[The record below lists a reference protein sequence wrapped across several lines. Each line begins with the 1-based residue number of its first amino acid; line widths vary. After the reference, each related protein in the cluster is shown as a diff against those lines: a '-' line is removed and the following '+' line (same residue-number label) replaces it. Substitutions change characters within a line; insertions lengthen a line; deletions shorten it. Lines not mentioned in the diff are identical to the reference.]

1 MDHRSAEGGGD
12 VDRKEL
18 IAGVPLFRSLSE
30 SDREALAGS
39 FVRHSFD
46 RGEMIFRQGDQGVHL
61 YLVESGRIKITT
73 LAPDGREAFVA
84 IIGPG
89 QVFGELSLFEGQQR
103 TADART
109 MEPTVL
115 HALAHDDF
123 RPYVASHPDV
133 AWELLR
139 VLARMVRRQDQA
151 IQDMVFLD
159 VGGRVARRLLDLASQ
174 HGEAAGDGVIRI
186 DVPITQEELAQMVG
200 ASRESVNKALGSFMD
215 RGWVTLEGRHYIIAD
230 AESLKKRLK

>member
-1 MDHRSAEGGGD
+1 L
-12 VDRKEL
+12 DRKEL
-18 IAGVPLFRSLSE
+18 ISRVPLFSSLSE
-30 SDREALAGS
+30 QNRDALAGS
-39 FVRHSFD
+39 FVRQSFD
-46 RGEMIFRQGDQGVHL
+46 RGETIFRQGDPGVHL

-89 QVFGELSLFEGQQR
+89 QVFGELSLFIEQQR
-103 TADART
+103 TADARA

-123 RPYVASHPDV
+123 RPYVNSHPEV

-139 VLARMVRRQDQA
+139 VLVLMVRRQDQA

-159 VGGRVARRLLDLASQ
+159 VGGRVARRLLDLATQ
-174 HGEAAGDGVIRI
+174 HGEAGNPGIRVN
-186 DVPITQEELAQMVG
+186 VPITQEELAQMVG
-200 ASRESVNKALGSFMD
+200 ASRESVNKAVGSFMD
-215 RGWVTLEGRHYIIAD
+215 RGWVALEGRNYVILD
-230 AESLKKRLK
+230 EESLRKRLK

>member
-1 MDHRSAEGGGD
+1 
-12 VDRKEL
+12 VDRKQL
-18 IAGVPLFRSLSE
+18 IAGVPLFQSLTE
-30 SDREALAGS
+30 SDRETLAGS

-84 IIGPG
+84 IMGPG

-103 TADART
+103 TADARA
-109 MEPTVL
+109 MEPTLL

-123 RPYVASHPDV
+123 RPYVAAHPEV

-159 VGGRVARRLLDLASQ
+159 VGGRVARRLLDLAQQ
-174 HGEAAGDGVIRI
+174 HGDPSGDGTVRI

-215 RGWVTLEGRHYIIAD
+215 RGWVTLEGRHYIITD
-230 AESLKKRLK
+230 TDSLQRRLK

>member
-1 MDHRSAEGGGD
+1 MDR
-12 VDRKEL
+12 RQL
-18 IAGVPLFRSLSE
+18 IAGVPLFQSLSE
-30 SDREALAGS
+30 GDRDTLAGS
-39 FVRHSFD
+39 FVRHNFD
-46 RGEMIFRQGDQGVHL
+46 RGEMIFRQGDPGVHL

-84 IIGPG
+84 IIAAG

-103 TADART
+103 TADARS
-109 MEPTVL
+109 MEPTTL

-123 RPYVASHPDV
+123 RPYVAAHPEV

-159 VGGRVARRLLDLASQ
+159 VGGRVARRLLDLATQ
-174 HGEAAGDGVIRI
+174 HGDPSGDGTVRI

-215 RGWVTLEGRHYIIAD
+215 RGWVTLEGRHYIITD
-230 AESLKKRLK
+230 TESLQRRLK

>member
-1 MDHRSAEGGGD
+1 M
-12 VDRKEL
+12 DRKQL
-18 IAGVPLFRSLSE
+18 IAGVPLFQSLTE
-30 SDREALAGS
+30 SDRETLAGS

-84 IIGPG
+84 IMGPG

-103 TADART
+103 TADARA
-109 MEPTVL
+109 MEPTLL

-123 RPYVASHPDV
+123 RPYVAAHPEV

-159 VGGRVARRLLDLASQ
+159 VGGRVARRLLDLAQQ
-174 HGEAAGDGVIRI
+174 HGDPSGDGTVRI

-215 RGWVTLEGRHYIIAD
+215 RGWVTLEGRHYIITD
-230 AESLKKRLK
+230 TDSLQRRLK

>member
-1 MDHRSAEGGGD
+1 VNRA
-12 VDRKEL
+12 EL
-18 IAGVPLFRSLSE
+18 IAVVPLFASLSAK
-30 SDREALAGS
+30 DREAMATS
-39 FVRHSFD
+39 FVKHSFD

-73 LAPDGREAFVA
+73 LAADGREAFVA
-84 IIGPG
+84 IVGPG

-103 TADART
+103 TADARA
-109 MEPTVL
+109 MEPTIL

-123 RPYVASHPDV
+123 RPYVNAHPEV

-139 VLARMVRRQDQA
+139 VLVRMIRRQDQA

-174 HGEAAGDGVIRI
+174 HGEPSGDGTRVT
-186 DVPITQEELAQMVG
+186 VPITQEELAQMVG

-215 RGWVTLEGRHYIIAD
+215 RGWVSLEGRHYVIQD
-230 AESLKKRLK
+230 SESLSKRLR

>member
-1 MDHRSAEGGGD
+1 M
-12 VDRKEL
+12 DRKQL
-18 IAGVPLFRSLSE
+18 ISAVPLFASLPE

-39 FVRHSFD
+39 LVRQSYD
-46 RGEMIFRQGDQGVHL
+46 RGDTVFRQGDTGAHL
-61 YLVESGRIKITT
+61 YLVESGRVKITT

-89 QVFGELSLFEGQQR
+89 QVFGELSLFIEQQR

-123 RPYVASHPDV
+123 RPYVNAHPEV

-139 VLARMVRRQDQA
+139 VLVLMVRRQDQA

-159 VGGRVARRLLDLASQ
+159 VGGRVARRLLDLATQ
-174 HGEAAGDGVIRI
+174 HGEAGGPGIRVN
-186 DVPITQEELAQMVG
+186 VPITQEELAQMVG
-200 ASRESVNKALGSFMD
+200 ASRESVNKAVGSFMD
-215 RGWVTLEGRHYIIAD
+215 RGWVALEGRNYVILD
-230 AESLKKRLK
+230 EESLRKRLK

>member
-1 MDHRSAEGGGD
+1 

-18 IAGVPLFRSLSE
+18 IAGVPLFQSLTE
-30 SDREALAGS
+30 SDREALSGS
-39 FVRHSFD
+39 FLRHTFD

-123 RPYVASHPDV
+123 RPYVAAHPEV

-159 VGGRVARRLLDLASQ
+159 VGGRVARRLLDLSNQ
-174 HGEAAGDGVIRI
+174 HGEPAGEGAVRI

-230 AESLKKRLK
+230 ADALQKRLK

>member
-1 MDHRSAEGGGD
+1 VV

-18 IAGVPLFRSLSE
+18 IAAVPLFQSLSE
-30 SDREALAGS
+30 GDRAVLAGS

-46 RGEMIFRQGDQGVHL
+46 RGEMIFRQGDPGAHL

-73 LAPDGREAFVA
+73 LAVDGREAFVA

-89 QVFGELSLFEGQQR
+89 QVFGELSLFERQER
-103 TADART
+103 TADARS
-109 MEPTVL
+109 MEPTIL

-123 RPYVASHPDV
+123 RPYVAAHPEV
-133 AWELLR
+133 AWELLK
-139 VLARMVRRQDQA
+139 VLVGMVRRQDQA

-159 VGGRVARRLLDLASQ
+159 VGGRVARRLLDLAEQ
-174 HGEAAGDGVIRI
+174 HGEDSGNGAIRI

-215 RGWVTLEGRHYIIAD
+215 RGWVALEGRHYVVSD
-230 AESLKKRLK
+230 PESLRRRLK

>member
-1 MDHRSAEGGGD
+1 M
-12 VDRKEL
+12 DRKQL
-18 IAGVPLFRSLSE
+18 ISGVALFSSLPE

-39 FVRHSFD
+39 LVRQSYD
-46 RGEMIFRQGDQGVHL
+46 RGDTVFRQGDTGAHL
-61 YLVESGRIKITT
+61 YLVENGRVKITT

-89 QVFGELSLFEGQQR
+89 QVFGELSLFIEQQR

-123 RPYVASHPDV
+123 RPYVTAHPEV

-139 VLARMVRRQDQA
+139 VLVLMVRRQDQA

-159 VGGRVARRLLDLASQ
+159 VGGRVARRLLDLAAQ
-174 HGEAAGDGVIRI
+174 HGEPDNLGIRVK
-186 DVPITQEELAQMVG
+186 VPITQEELAQMVG
-200 ASRESVNKALGSFMD
+200 ASRESVNKAVGSFMD
-215 RGWVTLEGRHYIIAD
+215 RGWVALDGRNYVILDEG
-230 AESLKKRLK
+230 SLKKRLK

>member
-1 MDHRSAEGGGD
+1 MDR
-12 VDRKEL
+12 RQL
-18 IAGVPLFRSLSE
+18 IAGVPLFQSLTE
-30 SDREALAGS
+30 SDRETLAGS

-46 RGEMIFRQGDQGVHL
+46 RGEMIFRQGDAGVHL

-103 TADART
+103 TADARA
-109 MEPTVL
+109 MEPTTL
-115 HALAHDDF
+115 HALSHDDF

-139 VLARMVRRQDQA
+139 VLSRMVRRQDQA

-174 HGEAAGDGVIRI
+174 HGEPAGDGVVRI
-186 DVPITQEELAQMVG
+186 EVPITQEELAQMVG

-215 RGWVTLEGRHYIIAD
+215 RGWVTLEGRHYIITD
-230 AESLKKRLK
+230 TESLKRRLK